1 MKHPHTLFD
10 FLIKECAL
18 KNDAAL
24 AKALGI
30 TPIDVSK
37 IRKGINKV
45 SARVMIIVHKKT
57 GITIEDIEEM
67 VGFKIE

>member
-1 MKHPHTLFD
+1 
-10 FLIKECAL
+10 L